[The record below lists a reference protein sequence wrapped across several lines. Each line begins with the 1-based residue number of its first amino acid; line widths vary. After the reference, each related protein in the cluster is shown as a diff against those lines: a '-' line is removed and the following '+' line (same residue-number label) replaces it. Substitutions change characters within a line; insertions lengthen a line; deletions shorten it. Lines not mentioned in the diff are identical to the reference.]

1 MIVSATWSLTVGG
14 LSGPRRVGPSC
25 LRTVGI
31 NDETGAE
38 IGGDTVDASVV
49 ANSVVGVRLTPTTEA
64 MGGKLLES
72 M

>member
-1 MIVSATWSLTVGG
+1 MVSATWSLTVGG
-14 LSGPRRVGPSC
+14 LSGPRVEPSC

-38 IGGDTVDASVV
+38 IGADTVDASLV

-64 MGGKLLES
+64 ILGGKLL
-72 M
+72 